1 MKFRELQ
8 ESFHQWGLR
17 DPLWAIATVPGK
29 KGNLWDTEAFFQTG
43 TLFIDEVMDVIDGL
57 EIDLRRRSALDFGCG
72 VGRLTQPL
80 AEHFDHVVGVDIANS
95 MIDLANSF
103 NRKENRCRYV
113 LNQLADLSYFD
124 NEMFDFVFSHITL
137 QHMEPRYATVY
148 VREFAR
154 VLAPGGLTL
163 FQIPTE
169 RISIDPM
176 MRRHADNDNTNRLEP
191 GDPPMEMHGVL
202 RQEVEH
208 TLTTNGLVLLDVSE
222 NRSAGPG
229 WVSHRFCAYRPRC
242 AGSA

>member
-95 MIDLANSF
+95 LKN
-103 NRKENRCRYV
+103 
-113 LNQLADLSYFD
+113 
-124 NEMFDFVFSHITL
+124 
-137 QHMEPRYATVY
+137 
-148 VREFAR
+148 
-154 VLAPGGLTL
+154 
-163 FQIPTE
+163 
-169 RISIDPM
+169 
-176 MRRHADNDNTNRLEP
+176 
-191 GDPPMEMHGVL
+191 
-202 RQEVEH
+202 
-208 TLTTNGLVLLDVSE
+208 
-222 NRSAGPG
+222 
-229 WVSHRFCAYRPRC
+229 
-242 AGSA
+242 